1 MLEELFNKGY
11 LQYEKIILDNA
22 RSLGLTAE
30 ETVILIQLLKDKKLS
45 IENLQKNLLITV
57 DKIDKNM
64 SSLMERG
71 YYEIYLSYDNGKA
84 SECVSFAP
92 LFTKLEAILN
102 NIEEKTDDY
111 DLSKL
116 NDYLTEKMKRVLTS
130 NELEVLQSWIF
141 EDHYTYDE
149 VVNAIDGIVEKKR
162 ALSVRTITQALAN
175 KKVDSNPKKEV
186 PKALMEFYNK
196 I

>member
-1 MLEELFNKGY
+1 MVILLEELFNKVY

-141 EDHYTYDE
+141 EDHYT
-149 VVNAIDGIVEKKR
+149 
-162 ALSVRTITQALAN
+162 
-175 KKVDSNPKKEV
+175 
-186 PKALMEFYNK
+186 
-196 I
+196 